1 MHQVPQ
7 TYTDRGNPNVRD
19 LHPLSTP
26 LFIAAALRGYRLQ
39 LTANGQLYR
48 LVEVRGE
55 AECVLADHATFREVA
70 NLCGATGNTTL
81 REAAE
86 REGLRW
92 PTSAESYIEVVK
104 RI

>member
-1 MHQVPQ
+1 MS
-7 TYTDRGNPNVRD
+7 D

-26 LFIAAALRGYRLQ
+26 LFIAAALRGYRLH
-39 LTANGQLYR
+39 LTPDGQLYR
-48 LVEVRGE
+48 LVEVMDE
-55 AECVLADHATFREVA
+55 SECVLADRATFREVA

-86 REGLRW
+86 RDGLRW
-92 PTSAESYIEVVK
+92 PTSAESFIEVVK

>member
-1 MHQVPQ
+1 MPNYPKQVI
-7 TYTDRGNPNVRD
+7 GKSNVSD

-26 LFIAAALRGYRLQ
+26 LFIAAALRGYRLHF
-39 LTANGQLYR
+39 TSDGQLYR

-55 AECVLADHATFREVA
+55 IECVLADRATFREVA

-86 REGLRW
+86 RDGLRW
-92 PTSAESYIEVVK
+92 PTSAESFIEVVK